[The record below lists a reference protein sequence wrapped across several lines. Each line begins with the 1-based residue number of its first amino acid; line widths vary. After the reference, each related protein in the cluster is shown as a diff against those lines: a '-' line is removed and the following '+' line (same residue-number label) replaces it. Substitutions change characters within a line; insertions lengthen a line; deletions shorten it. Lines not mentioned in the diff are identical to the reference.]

1 MLEDK
6 RRNRS
11 DNIHEALGLQLAAC
25 AARAQLSALILAEDQ
40 GLPVAS
46 TGNAD
51 EAEEA
56 AALAP
61 SLARNSGCW
70 HGSVQ
75 TVEGLKSVTICPV
88 PTADG
93 RLYLCAVAD
102 LGASVDTE
110 LIRGGNGIRR
120 ILH

>member
-1 MLEDK
+1 MLEEK

-11 DNIHEALGLQLAAC
+11 DNIHEALALQLAAC
-25 AARAQLSALILAEDQ
+25 AARARLSALILAEDQ

-46 TGNAD
+46 AGNVA
-51 EAEEA
+51 EAEEV

-61 SLARNSGCW
+61 SLARDSRCW

-75 TVEGLKSVTICPV
+75 TVEGLKSATICPV
-88 PTADG
+88 PTEDG

-102 LGASVDTE
+102 LGARIDTE
-110 LIRGGNGIRR
+110 LVRGGNGIRR